1 MAQFDIK
8 QMIKEKQARDAAQ
21 APVSNGAEPESQFI
35 RKALQGATFEFW
47 DEIEAAARSAV
58 NGFSNYEEV
67 RDDIR
72 QKIKAYE
79 QANPGEAL
87 SAEILGA
94 AAPTALLMLIPGG
107 QGVGAANIARMT
119 TGQLVRR
126 GTAVG
131 AGEGALQ
138 AYGSGEQGALEDIAR
153 IPGGAATGAAT
164 SATLG
169 VAAPKIQNLA
179 GDFLDFARRRLQGRP
194 TGAVQSEIQR
204 LMEVSGMD
212 ADEVVNGLLSGRIMA
227 DNPALAA
234 TLREYRSRG
243 ATVDVDGQRISL
255 TEATSRRA
263 GQKATE
269 AQEAIQE
276 GMTPGMGEN
285 VFATFK
291 TNDKEF
297 ADQQRKAYQQ
307 IFEGSDAVV
316 SADTVDAMSEAF
328 ARIPKLAQKLQDR
341 YKARGGLVP
350 FYDEKLLRETGE
362 LRIVRQPTIEDAE
375 ILRRTVQN
383 EVDNAYAPMSEIK
396 DLGPAFKEIETKLR
410 TSLDA
415 DAPDLASTRQNWSR
429 LSKGRENFKEG
440 NKVWS
445 KNSDEVAYDFDLLSS
460 DPVAARS
467 FRAGAMNALRQKIR
481 KTPSVF
487 KRLSQEGSAENEIL
501 RTLFPGE
508 NIEEVIR
515 KADLAATTRVVS
527 QKVDPTAQSIT
538 ADQLAARQ
546 REGTGPMGVFDALG
560 VATLDPQSLARAG
573 QAISQSFNVSLS
585 PQQRNQVVDI
595 LFSED
600 PEIVERAIRGGGFT
614 ERQMER
620 IGNVVS
626 ATVEGARSAVTRQ
639 AGELGGQTAET
650 YAEGIF

>member
-1 MAQFDIK
+1 MVE
-8 QMIKEKQARDAAQ
+8 EKQARTAAQ
-21 APVSNGAEPESQFI
+21 APVSDGVEPEGQFI

-72 QKIKAYE
+72 TKIKAYE
-79 QANPGEAL
+79 KANPGEAL

-94 AAPTALLMLIPGG
+94 AAPTAALMLLPGG
-107 QGVGAANIARMT
+107 QGAGAANIARMT
-119 TGQLVRR
+119 GGQLLRR

-153 IPGGAATGAAT
+153 IPGGAVTGAAT

-169 VAAPKIQNLA
+169 VAAPKIQGLA
-179 GDFLDFARRRLQGRP
+179 SDFMDFTRRRLQGRP

-204 LMEVSGMD
+204 LMEVGNMD
-212 ADEVVNGLLSGRIMA
+212 ADEVINGLLSGRIMA

-243 ATVDVDGQRISL
+243 ATVDVDGQRVSL
-255 TEATSRRA
+255 TEATSQRA

-285 VFATFK
+285 VFETFK
-291 TNDKEF
+291 KADKDF
-297 ADQQRKAYQQ
+297 ASEQRKAYQQ
-307 IFEGSDAVV
+307 VFEGSDAVV
-316 SADTVDAMSEAF
+316 SSETVDAMSEAF
-328 ARIPKLAQKLQDR
+328 ARVPKLASKLQDR

-396 DLGPAFKEIETKLR
+396 DLGPAFKDIEQKLR
-410 TSLDA
+410 RSLDA
-415 DAPDLASTRQNWSR
+415 DSPELASTRQNWSQ

-445 KNSDEVAYDFDLLSS
+445 KNSDEVAYDFDILSS

-487 KRLSQEGSAENEIL
+487 RRLSQEGSAENEIL

-508 NIEEVIR
+508 NIDEVIR

-573 QAISQSFNVSLS
+573 QAISQSFNVSLN
-585 PQQRNQVVDI
+585 PQQRNRVVDI

-600 PEIVERAIRGGGFT
+600 PDLVDKAIRGGGFT
-614 ERQMER
+614 ERQMQR
-620 IGNVVS
+620 IGNAVTAV
-626 ATVEGARSAVTRQ
+626 VEGGRSAATRQ